1 VELEHQNRSHQ
12 NRFPSGSGN
21 ISVHQVRQ
29 AKPDFS
35 IDMKSNQHG
44 K

>member
-1 VELEHQNRSHQ
+1 MFKIHLFLRVAS
-12 NRFPSGSGN
+12 
-21 ISVHQVRQ
+21 VRQ